1 MRQPKILLLDEATS
15 SLDTES
21 EALVQAAID
30 ILIRMKKCTVIL
42 VAHRFSFAL
51 QLFPKLYRMSTVINA
66 DIIAVLDE
74 GAIVEQGTHD
84 YLITKGGVYA
94 MLVQRQVARLKN
106 TLPESRGEADKID
119 NLLTPQ

>member
-1 MRQPKILLLDEATS
+1 
-15 SLDTES
+15 
-21 EALVQAAID
+21 
-30 ILIRMKKCTVIL
+30 
-42 VAHRFSFAL
+42 
-51 QLFPKLYRMSTVINA
+51 MSTVINA

-74 GAIVEQGTHD
+74 GGIVEQGTHD
-84 YLITKGGVYA
+84 ALITKGGVYA